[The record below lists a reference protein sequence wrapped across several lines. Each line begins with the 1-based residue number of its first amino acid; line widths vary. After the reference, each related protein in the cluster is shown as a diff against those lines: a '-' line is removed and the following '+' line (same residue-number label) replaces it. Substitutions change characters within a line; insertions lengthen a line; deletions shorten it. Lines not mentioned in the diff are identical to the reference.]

1 MFSGKEAGLTE
12 IHKLR
17 TQLDESSK
25 KIGALRVQ
33 KSRILGQIGNRL
45 VDSGG
50 FDPWHLLNDQI
61 GVLVGEKMGYAAALE
76 HPRSEHLNVL
86 DDVKRLLDQTLLR
99 GRGDEC

>member
-25 KIGALRVQ
+25 KIDTLRVQ

-45 VDSGG
+45 AESGG

-61 GVLVGEKMGYAAALE
+61 GVLVGRRMPL
-76 HPRSEHLNVL
+76 PWSEHLNVL
-86 DDVKRLLDQTLLR
+86 DDVKRLSDQTLLC

>member
-25 KIGALRVQ
+25 KIDTLRVQ

-45 VDSGG
+45 AESGG

-61 GVLVGEKMGYAAALE
+61 GVLVGRRMPL
-76 HPRSEHLNVL
+76 PWN
-86 DDVKRLLDQTLLR
+86 T
-99 GRGDEC
+99 